1 MACKDT
7 RKISKFV
14 SFQDLIYGSSDYIS
28 AKIAT
33 KHLTSKFCRLIF
45 HFVIIICFVFRCCS
59 SFSNSGGS
67 VSILVLPLCFMLSG
81 QLLVQ
86 EKAEVAQGFVA
97 GHLVFLFIIVSD
109 FIYFIYKKK
118 EQTEVAQGFV
128 AGNLEFQLIRE
139 LKTFTHIRRGLTAS
153 LQILS
158 GFL

>member
-1 MACKDT
+1 
-7 RKISKFV
+7 
-14 SFQDLIYGSSDYIS
+14 
-28 AKIAT
+28 
-33 KHLTSKFCRLIF
+33 
-45 HFVIIICFVFRCCS
+45 
-59 SFSNSGGS
+59 
-67 VSILVLPLCFMLSG
+67 MLSS